1 MGIVDDIVH
10 SIGRDVR
17 KDTGKLLVP
26 ILLALAGGLTGAAG
40 VAFLT
45 AWAYL
50 TLSSAVGQGPA
61 SLLIGLGLTI
71 LAVGILALA
80 RNRLKQTIRLD
91 PPVTQ
96 PETSAPSEAEFASQ
110 IAFTAAFVLARYLKQ
125 SRRD

>member
-1 MGIVDDIVH
+1 MGIVDDIVN
-10 SIGRDVR
+10 SIGRNARRDAR
-17 KDTGKLLVP
+17 RLLLP

-40 VAFLT
+40 VAFLM
-45 AWAYL
+45 AWVYL

-61 SLLIGLGLTI
+61 FLLTGLGLTI

-80 RNRLKQTIRLD
+80 KNRLTQTIQLD

-96 PETSAPSEAEFASQ
+96 PETSAPNEAEFASQ

>member
-1 MGIVDDIVH
+1 MGIVDDVVH
-10 SIGRDVR
+10 SIGRSVR
-17 KDTGKLLVP
+17 KDAGELLVP
-26 ILLALAGGLTGAAG
+26 ILLALAGVLAGAAG

-80 RNRLKQTIRLD
+80 RNRLTQTIRLD

-110 IAFTAAFVLARYLKQ
+110 IAFTAAFILARYLKQ
-125 SRRD
+125 SKRD

>member
-1 MGIVDDIVH
+1 MGVFDGIAN
-10 SIGRDVR
+10 SISREVRRDA
-17 KDTGKLLVP
+17 GKLVMSVLV
-26 ILLALAGGLTGAAG
+26 ALAGGLIGTAGA
-40 VAFLT
+40 AFLT

-80 RNRLKQTIRLD
+80 RNCLTQTIRLD

-110 IAFTAAFVLARYLKQ
+110 IAFTAAFILTRYLKQ
-125 SRRD
+125 SKRD

>member
-1 MGIVDDIVH
+1 MGIVDDVVH
-10 SIGRDVR
+10 SIGRSVR
-17 KDTGKLLVP
+17 KDAGELLVP
-26 ILLALAGGLTGAAG
+26 ILLALAGVLAGAAG

-80 RNRLKQTIRLD
+80 RNRLTQTIRLD

-96 PETSAPSEAEFASQ
+96 PATSAPSEAEFASQ
-110 IAFTAAFVLARYLKQ
+110 IAFTAAFILARYLKQ
-125 SRRD
+125 SKRD